1 MIEESGGLGK
11 SETQNGVDKAMWVWG
26 MNKEEG
32 GADEEEGCADSEEF
46 NDCDAGSAEA
56 YVFLVEIGN
65 RRHGGEMLA
74 NECLEN
80 ACACAV
86 EDLDSGG
93 AGHAGV
99 IYEICECLN
108 GFVASHA
115 TDIKLL
121 TEMERG
127 IAYVFLCL

>member
-26 MNKEEG
+26 MNEEEKC
-32 GADEEEGCADSEEF
+32 ADEEEGCADEEEGCAGSEEL

-86 EDLDSGG
+86 EYLDS
-93 AGHAGV
+93 
-99 IYEICECLN
+99 
-108 GFVASHA
+108 
-115 TDIKLL
+115 
-121 TEMERG
+121 
-127 IAYVFLCL
+127 